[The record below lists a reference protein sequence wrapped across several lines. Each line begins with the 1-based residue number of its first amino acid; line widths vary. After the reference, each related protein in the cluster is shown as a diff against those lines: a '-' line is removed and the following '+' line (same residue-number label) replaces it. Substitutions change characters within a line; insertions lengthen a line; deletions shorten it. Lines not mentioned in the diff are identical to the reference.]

1 MSKDVGAIVEAS
13 VTGLG
18 YELVELERTAAGLL
32 RVFIDK
38 PAGISVEDCAH
49 VSNHLS
55 RLFLVEDIDFARLEV
70 SSPGLDRPLKTIAD
84 FVRFAGCNV
93 KVKLS
98 TAIGNRKKFDGTIGA
113 VTAED
118 ITFRLLDD
126 GLKSQV
132 IGKART
138 TKSGR
143 MVKVKGE
150 TENRPAGPEA
160 VTVTVPISNI
170 ERARLIPDI

>member
-1 MSKDVGAIVEAS
+1 MSKDIGAIVEAS

-98 TAIGNRKKFDGTIGA
+98 ASIGNRKKFDGTISA
-113 VTAED
+113 VTAKD

-132 IGKART
+132 IGKSRT

-143 MVKVKGE
+143 AVKGK
-150 TENRPAGPEA
+150 TGNDPAGQEA
-160 VTVTVPISNI
+160 VIVTVPISSI